1 MPTDGAK
8 YHTTATNVKQ
18 HSKPLKH
25 YKCVWTHFFP
35 ENI

>member
-25 YKCVWTHFFP
+25 YKRV
-35 ENI
+35 